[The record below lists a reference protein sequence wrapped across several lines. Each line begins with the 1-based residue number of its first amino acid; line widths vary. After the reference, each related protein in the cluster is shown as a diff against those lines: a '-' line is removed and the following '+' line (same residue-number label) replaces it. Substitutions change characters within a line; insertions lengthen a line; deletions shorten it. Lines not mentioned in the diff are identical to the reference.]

1 MGEIPLMDE
10 LFLEARAE
18 LRPDHENLGRVYMQT
33 CAACVFYSSSF
44 RRQIRACGTNT
55 QSVRTSRR
63 TTTSLPQVSS
73 GNSVHGLSAVW
84 RVEQV
89 RRKSPSSWR
98 VFNRKRYEDNTC
110 FFCVS
115 WNSLTSQLQTV
126 SFVLCFPSAEKKCNF
141 VSFLY
146 FRKQVLESCFVGKAL
161 YAVANTHTHVLEIQQ
176 DCEEGRHIPHANSYL
191 HDSVFDP

>member
-1 MGEIPLMDE
+1 MGAIPLMDE
-10 LFLEARAE
+10 LFLEVRTE
-18 LRPDHENLGRVYMQT
+18 LRPDHENLDRVYMQT

-84 RVEQV
+84 RVGQV
-89 RRKSPSSWR
+89 RGKSPSSWR
-98 VFNRKRYEDNTC
+98 VFNCKRYEDNTC

-115 WNSLTSQLQTV
+115 WNSLLSYARYLLCCV
-126 SFVLCFPSAEKKCNF
+126 SPVQKKCNF

-146 FRKQVLESCFVGKAL
+146 FRKQVLESYFVGKAL
-161 YAVANTHTHVLEIQQ
+161 YAVANTHTHVLEMQQ
-176 DCEEGRHIPHANSYL
+176 DCEEGRDIPHAHSYL